1 MRKILLV
8 DDDPLRAFVRMS
20 VLQKRFPDVQRVSD
34 AAQTLCLI
42 EDPSFAV
49 SLALVISDNRL
60 FGLDVSDF
68 VGELHTRMPGLPVL
82 ILGGGSETTG
92 GRDGVRFLPQS
103 ISNDEMLMAASQ
115 LLAQRAQMMA

>member
-1 MRKILLV
+1 MRTILLV

-20 VLQKRFPDVQRVSD
+20 VLQRRFADVRRVSD

-49 SLALVISDNRL
+49 NLALVISDH
-60 FGLDVSDF
+60 GLSGLNVSDF

-82 ILGGGSETTG
+82 ILGNSGDTSADS
-92 GRDGVRFLPQS
+92 DGVRFLSKS
-103 ISNDEMLMAASQ
+103 ISNDEMLIAASQ
-115 LLAQRAQMMA
+115 LLAQRAQMIA